1 MIKSRTLTVGLKENY
16 SKNFIIYMM
25 VLLFLFS
32 GFLIGVYLFTY
43 LDSEMVTYL
52 KNDFIEYMNNIKDG
66 NFSMIHILKTTF
78 LTVSVP
84 IFIFILFSTSIIFS
98 PITLVTLALKGF
110 TLGFTVTFMLTNF
123 SFKGILL
130 TILTIIVPNALI
142 IFLYILLCVK
152 SISRGISRTRFKG
165 KFSTNDNSISFKFMT
180 LFILF
185 SVLISLLFQCL
196 ITPFIIKL
204 IF

>member
-43 LDSEMVTYL
+43 LDSEIVTYL
-52 KNDFIEYMNNIKDG
+52 ENDFIEYMNTIKDG
-66 NFSMIHILKTTF
+66 NFNMVYIFKTTF
-78 LTVSVP
+78 LTVAVP
-84 IFIFILFSTSIIFS
+84 IVIFILFSTSIIFS

-110 TLGFTVTFMLTNF
+110 TLGFTVTFMLTSF

-165 KFSTNDNSISFKFMT
+165 KFSTNDSSISFRFMS
-180 LFILF
+180 LFILI
-185 SVLISLLFQCL
+185 SGLISLLFQCL
-196 ITPFIIKL
+196 GTPFIIKL

>member
-43 LDSEMVTYL
+43 LDSEIVTYL
-52 KNDFIEYMNNIKDG
+52 ENDFIEDG
-66 NFSMIHILKTTF
+66 NFNMVYIFKTTF
-78 LTVSVP
+78 LTVAVP
-84 IFIFILFSTSIIFS
+84 IVIFILFSTSIIFS

-110 TLGFTVTFMLTNF
+110 TLGFTVTFMLTSF

-165 KFSTNDNSISFKFMT
+165 KFSTNDSSISFRFMS
-180 LFILF
+180 LFILI

-196 ITPFIIKL
+196 VTPFIIKL